1 MLYTFANTF
10 LLALLMLLKLRQA
23 AEEYSIVPRIMLVA
37 SDRHVM
43 TNLPEWKTE
52 NTLQQLLDLRGPCM
66 LLLPAKKLSGRPLS
80 LSGPGEDQCI
90 GRARRIVTPN

>member
-1 MLYTFANTF
+1 MLP
-10 LLALLMLLKLRQA
+10 KLRQ

-37 SDRHVM
+37 SNRHVM
-43 TNLPEWKTE
+43 TNLPEWKTG
-52 NTLQQLLDLRGPCM
+52 NTLQQLLDLRGACM